1 MKEFQ
6 YIYPKNSQSVPLILG
21 EYDGK
26 ALLYAGGTDAL
37 ARMKEGINR
46 PDQVVNLKAVKELNF
61 IKEDSDGL
69 HIGAITPLVD
79 IVNSKVAQ
87 KYGGF
92 YQAVETV
99 GTIQLRNMSTLGGN
113 LCQRPR
119 CWYYRSRHFSCVRKG
134 GDVCFAVSG
143 NNKYHAIMAGSP
155 CFIVFPSDI
164 APMLIT
170 LEAKVEILGPKGSRM
185 LPLEE
190 FYILPE
196 KDATRETIL
205 KPDEIVTKVFVPNSA
220 KQIKSMYLKFR
231 ERDSFDFAMVSVAV
245 SAKISGNKLSDVKIA
260 MGGVAP
266 IPWRAKK
273 AEKIL
278 NGNTVSDDLLKK
290 AGEAEMED
298 AEPLDQ
304 NEYKITLTKNL
315 LKRAVS
321 GLLSS

>member
-21 EYDGK
+21 EYNGK

-46 PDQVVNLKAVKELNF
+46 PEQVVNLKAVKELNY

-69 HIGAITPLVD
+69 DIGATTPLVD

-87 KYGGF
+87 TYGGLSR
-92 YQAVETV
+92 AVETV
-99 GTIQLRNMSTLGGN
+99 ATIQLRNMGTLGGN

-119 CWYYRSRHFSCVRKG
+119 CWYFRSRHFHCVRKG

-143 NNKYHAIMAGSP
+143 NNKYHAIMGGSS
-155 CFIVFPSDI
+155 CYVVYPSDV

-170 LEAKVEILGPKGSRM
+170 LQAGVEILGPKGPRRV
-185 LPLEE
+185 PLEE
-190 FYILPE
+190 FYILPQV
-196 KDATRETIL
+196 DPTRENIL
-205 KPDEIVTKVFVPNSA
+205 KPDEVVTRVFIPKSA
-220 KQIKSMYLKFR
+220 KQVKSIYLKFR

-245 SAKISGNKLSDVKIA
+245 SAKVSGNKLSDVKIA

-266 IPWRAKK
+266 VPWRAKK

-278 NGNTVSDDLLKK
+278 NGNTVSDELLKK
-290 AGEAEMED
+290 AGDAELEN
-298 AEPLDQ
+298 AEPLEH

-315 LKRAVS
+315 LKRAV
-321 GLLSS
+321 GELLAL

>member
-298 AEPLDQ
+298 AEPLNQ